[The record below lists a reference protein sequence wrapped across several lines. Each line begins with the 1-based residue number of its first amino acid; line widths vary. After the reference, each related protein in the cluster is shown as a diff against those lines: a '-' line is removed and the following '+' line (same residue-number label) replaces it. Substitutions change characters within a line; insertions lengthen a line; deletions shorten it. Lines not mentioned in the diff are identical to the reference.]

1 MQIVYFLATP
11 ASSNH
16 EQSTTPTVN
25 YWKTQPA
32 TKLTKFTKRHE
43 SRERYI
49 GPFKQDYFIVLV
61 CVVILGTPA
70 LLFII
75 WSLVRQAN
83 RPERFIFAAYL
94 LASSNNLDANE
105 TGGEHPGDIQ
115 LSVGQQDQIQGPVVQ
130 I

>member
-1 MQIVYFLATP
+1 MQLLNHGHFLATQ

-43 SRERYI
+43 FRERYI

-61 CVVILGTPA
+61 CVVVFGTVA

-75 WSLVRQAN
+75 WSFVRQAN
-83 RPERFIFAAYL
+83 RPEWPSCAGYRLVINTK
-94 LASSNNLDANE
+94 SDTNETANE
-105 TGGEHPGDIQ
+105 RPGDIQ
-115 LSVGQQDQIQGPVVQ
+115 LSLRT
-130 I
+130 